1 MIVVED
7 IHRTFATRQGAIEAV
22 KPTAL
27 EVEAGTLL
35 TLLGPSGCGK
45 TTMLRMIAGLEP
57 PDGGRIT
64 LDGQVV
70 FCAREGVDVPAN
82 RRDIGMVF
90 QSYAVWPHMTV
101 YENVAYPLRIQRLDR
116 RSIRERVDR
125 ILALV
130 GMEAMG
136 GRRTTHLSGGQQ
148 QRVAIARALVPEP
161 ALLLLD
167 EPFSNLDA
175 HLRTQMGQEL
185 KELQRRLGVTTV
197 YVTHDQE
204 EALALSDELVLMNE
218 GRIVQQGP
226 PREVYR
232 HPRSRFAAEFVGRS
246 NLLSARADR
255 TIDRGIHT
263 LASPVGPLRVWVPEP
278 QHPARR
284 AFLVSIRPEDVRLTV
299 TDDAVTGP
307 GDADA
312 NHLQGE
318 VVRVVFR
325 GDAVDCDVEVADGML
340 RVRGVEAEPLA
351 TGDPVRLTVAP
362 QRIVLLDDE
371 AGDMTA
377 ATGAA
382 PEEEAPHL
390 GAFG

>member
-116 RSIRERVDR
+116 RSIRERVER

-136 GRRTTHLSGGQQ
+136 DRRTTHLSGGQQ

-185 KELQRRLGVTTV
+185 KEVQRRLGVTTV

-218 GRIVQQGP
+218 GQVVQQGP

-246 NLLSARADR
+246 NLLGARADG
-255 TIDRGIHT
+255 ILDRGIHT

-278 QHPARR
+278 QAPDRR
-284 AFLVSIRPEDVRLTV
+284 AFLVSIRPEDVRLSV
-299 TDDAVTGP
+299 ADDAPAGP
-307 GDADA
+307 RDADA
-312 NHLQGE
+312 NHLEGK

-325 GDAVDCDVEVADGML
+325 GDAVDCDVVVAGGML

-351 TGDPVRLTVAP
+351 TGDPVRLSVAP